1 MQIVR
6 AFINRHSQLMAAF
19 WSVFIILIEASIALY
34 ILRNV

>member
-6 AFINRHSQLMAAF
+6 AFIKSHSQLMAAF
-19 WSVFIILIEASIALY
+19 WSVFIVLIEASIAFY